1 MTRPSLKSRFGEQIR
16 AFVGYKNSLG
26 FPYNES
32 IRILGRFDDFCVERF
47 PEKDCLDCE
56 LALAWLEKRDTENTA
71 GHRNRIMVIREFAN
85 KTRVVPILPKTAE
98 HLRSYLKKFHP
109 AENRKR
115 DDYVFYAYGG
125 PQRPMSPDTVAA
137 FVKKYGES
145 ARHVCTSIP
154 ERVHPH
160 MLRHTRAMHL
170 YQDGVPLAMVSE
182 FLGHAQIETTK
193 IYAHADTEMKRK
205 AIQQA
210 ANKLNDTIPDALWN
224 TDDEEMMLKLRGKQQ
239 YK

>member
-1 MTRPSLKSRFGEQIR
+1 M
-16 AFVGYKNSLG
+16 KNVL
-26 FPYNES
+26 
-32 IRILGRFDDFCVERF
+32 
-47 PEKDCLDCE
+47 LD
-56 LALAWLEKRDTENTA
+56 K
-71 GHRNRIMVIREFAN
+71 GI
-85 KTRVVPILPKTAE
+85 ILPSGEISKDKVNLVTGAITQPFAE
-98 HLRSYLKKFHP
+98 MVWVTTGGDMETVNRLTDVLVTMNTP
-109 AENRKR
+109 ADRGKL
-115 DDYVFYAYGG
+115 FKIIKMLYGLMG
-125 PQRPMSPDTVAA
+125 LPFSEEAEP
-137 FVKKYGES
+137 
-145 ARHVCTSIP
+145 
-154 ERVHPH
+154 